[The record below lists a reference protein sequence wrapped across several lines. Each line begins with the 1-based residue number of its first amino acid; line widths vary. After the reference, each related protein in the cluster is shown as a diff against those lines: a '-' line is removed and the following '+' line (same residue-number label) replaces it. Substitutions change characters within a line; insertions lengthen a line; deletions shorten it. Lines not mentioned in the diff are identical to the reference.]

1 MATEKGFDIP
11 SIDQQIEAKL
21 RVPLERIRQTLQTLQ
36 GYRGDGLVGGH
47 LKSTNYVEGLEGW
60 RIKPDG
66 DAEFYRVTVRGQ
78 IVATSGKIG
87 GATIG
92 FDYVQS
98 TNFVPGVSGWRLDNT
113 SGSVEIQDLT
123 ARGDIKATSLEVG
136 TSPEISGTTMTG
148 SGAIVNADGSFAFGN
163 STTNMVFNGTDP
175 LTFNGEVSGKENLRA
190 NSASRISSATAG
202 AWGLVSQSITIT
214 AADIPAGE
222 TTVPIVVT
230 ACADVIASTFFDIGV
245 NESPWTSP
253 GTLLET
259 LPPEPGVQAY
269 TVIYDAAPGTY
280 EFGCFNH
287 GAGDAADVSN
297 TRGRTITVQIGLR

>member
-1 MATEKGFDIP
+1 MAEKGFDIP
-11 SIDQQIEAKL
+11 SIDQALDAKL
-21 RVPLERIRQTLQTLQ
+21 RGPLERIRQALQTLQ
-36 GYRGDGLVGGH
+36 GFRGDGLVGGH

-66 DAEFYRVTVRGQ
+66 DAEFYRVKVRGA
-78 IVATSGKIG
+78 IEANSGKIG

-98 TNFVPGVSGWRLDNT
+98 TGFVAGTSGWRLDNT
-113 SGSVEIQDLT
+113 TGTAEFFDIV
-123 ARGDIKATSLEVG
+123 ARGDIKATGIEVG
-136 TSPEISGTTMTG
+136 TSPAISGTTMTG
-148 SGAIVNADGSFAFGN
+148 SGAIIQTDGKFALGDA
-163 STTNMVFNGTDP
+163 STNITYNGSI
-175 LTFNGEVSGKENLRA
+175 LTFNGEVAGKTNLKA
-190 NSASRISSATAG
+190 NSASRISGSTAG
-202 AWGLVSQSITIT
+202 AWGLVSHTIT
-214 AADIPAGE
+214 VTADDIPDGE

-287 GAGDAADVSN
+287 GAGDAADVAN
-297 TRGRTITVQIGLR
+297 TRGRVITVQIGLR